1 MFLGLRRVLN
11 VVEFGDGECDK
22 TVQNLTGRWKVDN
35 LLEGKVLVDLVNDL
49 CWEFE
54 KMTWYDGR
62 IIIVMRHC

>member
-11 VVEFGDGECDK
+11 VVEFGDGESDK